1 MSNALVIT
9 VTKFQPV
16 DESDAPTFG
25 YTASDSYGSDF
36 NNVYES
42 LETFKED
49 FPDKDELILHVLS
62 TETFKDCAQVNA
74 DGTYEL
80 DTVSSVTVFGY
91 D

>member
-9 VTKFQPV
+9 VTRFQPV

-25 YTASDSYGSDF
+25 YTASDSYDSDF

-42 LETFKED
+42 LESFKED

-62 TETFKDCAQVNA
+62 TAAFENCAIVNE
-74 DGTYEL
+74 DGSYEL